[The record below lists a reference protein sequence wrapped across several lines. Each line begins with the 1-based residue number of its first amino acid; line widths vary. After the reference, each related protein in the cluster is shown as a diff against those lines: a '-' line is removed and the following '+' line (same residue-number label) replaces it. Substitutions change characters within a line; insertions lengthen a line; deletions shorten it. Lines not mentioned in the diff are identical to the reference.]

1 MGAVF
6 REVVAAH
13 QSHVVVQVV
22 HPDHGGEDLILVD
35 VRRVGHQYEVVFPQ
49 EKGRGEKTARVE
61 REQVVIVEELGVLTL
76 GPFPDVQVIELP
88 LGKLDGH

>member
-1 MGAVF
+1 M
-6 REVVAAH
+6 
-13 QSHVVVQVV
+13 
-22 HPDHGGEDLILVD
+22 
-35 VRRVGHQYEVVFPQ
+35 FPQ

-61 REQVVIVEELGVLTL
+61 REQVVVVEELGVLTL